1 TSTWTASDRSAR
13 ERAGRSARC
22 SARAR
27 TTHAVERRA
36 FCRRSPRC
44 PCAARGGRFGE
55 DGAIMRRLPVPLSW
69 IPLLVI
75 PAVAFVA
82 LQVEPAL
89 DLRTRFQSPEGHFYV
104 VSAVALVSVLLAL
117 VATIAALQSGNAR
130 VVWRALAFLG
140 MSGVF
145 AVHGLSTPGFIV
157 DQRFFAASG
166 FSSRLSLVLA
176 AGFLAASS
184 VDWPAAVSKTIIRGR
199 AVILGSAGALL
210 AGYGVLVL
218 VAPGSVPPR
227 VVTHPV
233 FEYGTLILVVVLGSI
248 AAARYLNGYLRSRL
262 PMYGAVTLGCVLLV
276 QAQVA
281 QH

>member
-1 TSTWTASDRSAR
+1 
-13 ERAGRSARC
+13 
-22 SARAR
+22 
-27 TTHAVERRA
+27 
-36 FCRRSPRC
+36 
-44 PCAARGGRFGE
+44 
-55 DGAIMRRLPVPLSW
+55 
-69 IPLLVI
+69 
-75 PAVAFVA
+75 
-82 LQVEPAL
+82 
-89 DLRTRFQSPEGHFYV
+89 
-104 VSAVALVSVLLAL
+104 
-117 VATIAALQSGNAR
+117 
-130 VVWRALAFLG
+130 
-140 MSGVF
+140 
-145 AVHGLSTPGFIV
+145 

-276 QAQVA
+276 QAEVA
-281 QH
+281 QHFGATCEGTFWRYNVLLLMGFLALG